1 MNHYYPISN
10 EGSKILSYLFSSCG
24 KLMKETYSC
33 GTKTNN
39 ISSSLSELSIDL
51 RFYKSFLNKLVSVEG
66 IQLLVPQTIEKNE

>member
-1 MNHYYPISN
+1 MWQIN
-10 EGSKILSYLFSSCG
+10 ERNIF
-24 KLMKETYSC
+24 C

-66 IQLLVPQTIEKNE
+66 YSCWSHKLLKRMNKYWLGMESSHVNLIS